1 MVELTAQDDQLSTF
15 LARGQLTSD
24 ELAAAYAD
32 FVRSAPTP
40 YELWDL
46 SSASLAALHTE
57 GIHRLAQQLAEMAK
71 DRGKGGKSA
80 LVCTRD
86 LEFGMARML
95 AIFLSMEEYSLEVQ
109 VFRSVRDAK
118 AWLFT
123 SAARG

>member
-1 MVELTAQDDQLSTF
+1 
-15 LARGQLTSD
+15 
-24 ELAAAYAD
+24 
-32 FVRSAPTP
+32 
-40 YELWDL
+40 
-46 SSASLAALHTE
+46 
-57 GIHRLAQQLAEMAK
+57 
-71 DRGKGGKSA
+71 
-80 LVCTRD
+80 VCTRD